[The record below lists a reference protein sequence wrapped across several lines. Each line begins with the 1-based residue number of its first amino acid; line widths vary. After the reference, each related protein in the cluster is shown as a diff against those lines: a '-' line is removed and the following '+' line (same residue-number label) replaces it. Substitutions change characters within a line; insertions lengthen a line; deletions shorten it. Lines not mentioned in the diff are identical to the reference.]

1 MPNKC
6 TECDTGNTSE
16 SKFCRECGNQL
27 RPPEEVPQA
36 TRSKEEAAIRQVVRE
51 VVGIYGKR
59 DSKAMAD
66 ICDETF
72 MNLGDIYRGWESI
85 EAFFRGFF
93 KGMGDIQVSIL
104 EEIDL
109 DFVTPDVAIY
119 QMRGEFTN
127 LPHGADGNPQPPQE
141 WIAANVYAKRKGR
154 WRRHGAFLTR
164 I

>member
-1 MPNKC
+1 MGAIPTNWMRNSTANC
-6 TECDTGNTSE
+6 TLN
-16 SKFCRECGNQL
+16 
-27 RPPEEVPQA
+27 PPRKEATMSSDAEVA
-36 TRSKEEAAIRQVVRE
+36 RAKDEAAIRRVVRE
-51 VVGIYGKR
+51 VADIYKSR
-59 DSKAMAD
+59 DSVAMSN

-72 MNLGDIYRGWESI
+72 MNLGSVYRGRENI
-85 EAFFRGFF
+85 EIFFRGFF

-119 QMRGEFTN
+119 QMRVEFTN
-127 LPHGADGNPQPPQE
+127 LPPGADGNPQPPQE
-141 WIAANVYAKRKGR
+141 WVAANVYVKREGI